1 MQAHV
6 HLTEIKILVVPYL
19 GSYFEGLSNR
29 YHYLSGNQRIKAAHL
44 QSPVKS
50 DLKRLKKNK
59 TLKCFFLSEGW
70 ASATVF
76 AVTEFSLKDSSPCLS
91 SASDVVQGNINFA
104 HTCPGML
111 TILLFLN

>member
-6 HLTEIKILVVPYL
+6 HLTEIKVLVVPYL

-29 YHYLSGNQRIKAAHL
+29 YHYLSGNQGIKTAHL
-44 QSPVKS
+44 QSLVKS
-50 DLKRLKKNK
+50 DLKRLHTLCQNK
-59 TLKCFFLSEGW
+59 TLKCFFPSEDW

-91 SASDVVQGNINFA
+91 YASDVA
-104 HTCPGML
+104 LKMYL
-111 TILLFLN
+111 WM

>member
-6 HLTEIKILVVPYL
+6 HLTERKVLVVSYL
-19 GSYFEGLSNR
+19 GSYFEGLSNC
-29 YHYLSGNQRIKAAHL
+29 YHYLSGNQAIKTAHL

-50 DLKRLKKNK
+50 DLKRLKNK
-59 TLKCFFLSEGW
+59 TLKCFFPSEGW

-91 SASDVVQGNINFA
+91 YASDVV
-104 HTCPGML
+104 
-111 TILLFLN
+111 